1 VRRERW
7 RPGPEGPRGCRAPA
21 PQPQFPMTRLQK
33 PRRGPQAPLP
43 GFTSPPPARREARG
57 SVCLGFQRG
66 WARRRFRPWGWV
78 DEGVTTGRPA
88 PAQAPPLHACAGTGG
103 GAARYPA
110 APRSTPSPARG
121 GIRFRPR
128 WGPSGPRQPP
138 LRSLG
143 ARSAGPGGGA
153 SSGRRGS
160 SGRKCALPPRPE
172 HSDPLPS
179 DARGRI
185 GMAGER
191 GVPWGGGASR
201 ARCAG
206 ASPRSGVGW
215 GLPGSLSVFLA
226 GADGR

>member
-1 VRRERW
+1 MRRERW

-66 WARRRFRPWGWV
+66 WARGRFRPWGWV

-110 APRSTPSPARG
+110 APRSTPSPRGAGLGSGHGGGRAGRDNPHSAAWARG
-121 GIRFRPR
+121 PR
-128 WGPSGPRQPP
+128 GPEAA
-138 LRSLG
+138 L
-143 ARSAGPGGGA
+143 AREGGGRA
-153 SSGRRGS
+153 AGSALSHRVLSTVTPSRPTRG
-160 SGRKCALPPRPE
+160 GELGWREREGYPGEEAPRGHVAL
-172 HSDPLPS
+172 
-179 DARGRI
+179 
-185 GMAGER
+185 ER
-191 GVPWGGGASR
+191 A
-201 ARCAG
+201 
-206 ASPRSGVGW
+206 
-215 GLPGSLSVFLA
+215 LA
-226 GADGR
+226 QG